1 MSLKAFHLVFII
13 ASILLALGFGAW
25 SLVNYFSQHGGIW
38 YLLAGIG
45 SLLAAVGLV
54 FYERYFLKKT
64 KNVSYL

>member
-25 SLVNYFSQHGGIW
+25 SLVNYFSQQGGTW
-38 YLLAGIG
+38 YLAAGIG

>member
-25 SLVNYFSQHGGIW
+25 SFMNYASPHGSKSDLVIAIVSGVVA
-38 YLLAGIG
+38 L
-45 SLLAAVGLV
+45 GLV
-54 FYERYFLKKT
+54 GYEIYFLKKL